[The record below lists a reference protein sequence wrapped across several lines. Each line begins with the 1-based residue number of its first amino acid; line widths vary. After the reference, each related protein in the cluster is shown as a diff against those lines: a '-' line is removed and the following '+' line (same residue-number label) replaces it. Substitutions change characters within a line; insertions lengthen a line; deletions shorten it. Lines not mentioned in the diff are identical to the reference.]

1 MGCFAI
7 ERTGGVL
14 DCTVRMRDRVK
25 HRRCGAWRRRSRTGG
40 EQRVFYGADRARTLK
55 IERTGTTVT
64 ERTHYV
70 GSVEVVYEGAL
81 PASNAGA
88 FRRYIGGVA
97 IATFYKATGIDQT
110 RYQHTDHLG
119 SLTALSDA
127 GGQIAAQMA
136 FDPWGQ
142 RRNGNDWNTV
152 WQQWTLG
159 MTPVWAQS
167 AIDITPRGYTGHE
180 HVDEMGIIHMNG
192 RIYDALLGRFLQA
205 DPFVEDATTLN
216 RYTYV
221 HNNPLSLTDPSGF
234 FSFKKAFR
242 TIASVAIAV
251 GAGILTAGASTAL
264 QGFLFAT
271 LGGALSG
278 GIAVGSIEGALWG
291 AFSGAV
297 FFGVGQGFAGSL
309 GEGQGVFGSTFKS
322 GELVRASVAH
332 GLAGGTISEMQG
344 GKFGHGF
351 LSAGIS
357 KAATPMAVGVSDQV
371 YIQGAAVAIVG
382 GTTSEISGGKF
393 ANGAV
398 TAAMA
403 FAFNHCATTGNCRS
417 ANEATGSVFD
427 SLEELESVV
436 SGSAGL
442 VRDNFLGTSVSI
454 DLETNSVESTL
465 FEFDALSVKVDGDGA
480 FVEAAIIGIKKGGE
494 KVSLSA
500 GLVGNSRLQFRV
512 EAAAKACAPNYFC
525 GKVGGS
531 ISLNAMARN
540 AGVAQR
546 NFQAVTKPVIINDS
560 LRGRRPMIPIQCK
573 LFPETC

>member
-1 MGCFAI
+1 
-7 ERTGGVL
+7 
-14 DCTVRMRDRVK
+14 
-25 HRRCGAWRRRSRTGG
+25 
-40 EQRVFYGADRARTLK
+40 
-55 IERTGTTVT
+55 
-64 ERTHYV
+64 
-70 GSVEVVYEGAL
+70 VVYEGAF

-97 IATFYKATGIDQT
+97 IATFYQATGIDQT

-119 SLTALSDA
+119 SVTALSDE

-152 WQQWTLG
+152 WQQWTMG

-205 DPFVEDATTLN
+205 DPFVEDSTTLN

-234 FSFKKAFR
+234 FSFKKAFKL
-242 TIASVAIAV
+242 AAVVAISVYTGGLAQAALLAKEFALGFTYAV
-251 GAGILTAGASTAL
+251 
-264 QGFLFAT
+264 
-271 LGGALSG
+271 LGGALAG
-278 GIAVGSIEGALWG
+278 GISAGGIEGAVWG

-297 FFGVGQGFAGSL
+297 FFGIGVGFNQVADPTGGLFATGL
-309 GEGQGVFGSTFKS
+309 S
-322 GELVRASVAH
+322 GPEFAAQSISH

-357 KAATPMAVGVSDQV
+357 KAATPGVAASPLNNYQ
-371 YIQGAAVAIVG
+371 QGFVLAIIG
-382 GTTSEISGGKF
+382 GTTSKISGGKF

-403 FAFNHCATTGNCRS
+403 FAFNQLTQEVGKLTRIVQRKRQLAELTKEEFEVLFDVNITDDLDLAIHVLALDQELT
-417 ANEATGSVFD
+417 ANYLINDAKALGD
-427 SLEELESVV
+427 AARDIIES
-436 SGSAGL
+436 
-442 VRDNFLGTSVSI
+442 
-454 DLETNSVESTL
+454 EY
-465 FEFDALSVKVDGDGA
+465 K
-480 FVEAAIIGIKKGGE
+480 
-494 KVSLSA
+494 SA
-500 GLVGNSRLQFRV
+500 GLVGARRLKAATITAAVSKATGIDPRHIKGFLRSQRV
-512 EAAAKACAPNYFC
+512 ISEI
-525 GKVGGS
+525 GS
-531 ISLNAMARN
+531 IEPTLK
-540 AGVAQR
+540 GVAQGLLDGDER
-546 NFQAVTKPVIINDS
+546 VREVFFDD
-560 LRGRRPMIPIQCK
+560 
-573 LFPETC
+573 